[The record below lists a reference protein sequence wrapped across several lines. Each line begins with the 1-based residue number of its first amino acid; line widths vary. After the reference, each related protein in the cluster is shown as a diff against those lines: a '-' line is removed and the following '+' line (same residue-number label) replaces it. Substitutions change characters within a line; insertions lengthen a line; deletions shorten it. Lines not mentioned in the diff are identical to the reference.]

1 MAWKTTSRDSK
12 TDVPLAKSQFNLD
25 ILSNPYVL
33 TNAQL
38 KQLLKSKCITVEDDT
53 SREVLLSQCLKF
65 IAPRPQRSPRTS
77 RRGYRLHQQ
86 FQLQNKQHQQQQ
98 QHPSEAYSKQSLNDH
113 SHQQETRQLNFS
125 RAKKLRNENDQSV
138 SHELRTKKAKRGETK
153 RIFPKGTKVV
163 TSQKIA
169 TERTMSSS
177 SNIIKM
183 S

>member
-125 RAKKLRNENDQSV
+125 RAKYAPYPIFYFSKIVVIIRTHTSLYAV
-138 SHELRTKKAKRGETK
+138 SITIVLLSFCFRL
-153 RIFPKGTKVV
+153 
-163 TSQKIA
+163 
-169 TERTMSSS
+169 
-177 SNIIKM
+177 
-183 S
+183 